1 MYEES
6 LKQYVNEDIVYKRY
20 KSGETGFND
29 YEKFCIKHCK
39 DIESLLEQNRI
50 LKSQLDFIDE
60 QNKYIEKLEKRIDK
74 AIEIAKEKIKR
85 YESYINDLKNGNYP
99 SPIIRQARQ
108 ELIFRIREQEE
119 LLKILKGGNNE

>member
-20 KSGETGFND
+20 KSGETGFNAF
-29 YEKFCIKHCK
+29 EKFCIKHCK

-50 LKSQLDFIDE
+50 LKSQLDFVDE
-60 QNKYIEKLEKRIDK
+60 QNRYIEKLEKRIDK
-74 AIEIAKEKIKR
+74 AIENAKEKIKK

-99 SPIIRQARQ
+99 SPTIRQERQ
-108 ELIFRIREQEE
+108 ELIFRIKEQEE
-119 LLKILKGGNNE
+119 LLEILKGED

>member
-29 YEKFCIKHCK
+29 FEKFCIKHCK
-39 DIESLLEQNRI
+39 DIESLLEENRI

-60 QNKYIEKLEKRIDK
+60 QNKYIEKLEERIDK
-74 AIEIAKEKIKR
+74 LQKENNKLKEIEKR
-85 YESYINDLKNGNYP
+85 T
-99 SPIIRQARQ
+99 
-108 ELIFRIREQEE
+108 
-119 LLKILKGGNNE
+119 